1 MYKEINLPQ
10 NIRFNKQSFVKIVRI
25 DGFKNIKEFKNYID
39 KTLEFYSKN
48 TNKIYFH
55 LKDLNI
61 LKTLDNLMY
70 RNLNISFDVNI
81 KNIEFLKTHKS
92 LLKNHSLKAS
102 LDSTIKTKELVD
114 VVKFLAKKQIK
125 SEISYDLFKKLD
137 EDDFK
142 NITNKLILDKSFT
155 KSSDPFFGFVNHI
168 YEKKAK
174 KNSSL
179 TLWELFKDK
188 EGEFYYIN
196 QNGDTTIS
204 KRWDKRGKY
213 LFNID
218 DSVEQKESS
227 ELLKSLK
234 SYDENLFFENLDCA
248 MCDRYEFCK
257 AYLRFENSTY
267 DCSGFKSMLEMIEE
281 NFDIFKTN
289 LQKKMETV

>member
-10 NIRFNKQSFVKIVRI
+10 NIKFNKQSFVKVVRI
-25 DGFKNIKEFKNYID
+25 ESFKNIKEFKNSID

-48 TNKIYFH
+48 TNKVYFH

-70 RNLNISFDVNI
+70 KNLNISFDVNI
-81 KNIEFLKTHKS
+81 KNIEFLKTHES
-92 LLKNHSLKAS
+92 LLKNHKLKAS
-102 LDSTIKTKELVD
+102 LDSTIKTKELVNA
-114 VVKFLAKKQIK
+114 VKFLAKKGIK

-137 EDDFK
+137 KDDLE
-142 NITNKLILDKSFT
+142 NITQNLILDKSFT
-155 KSSDPFFGFVNHI
+155 KFSEPFFGFVNYI

-174 KNSSL
+174 KNPSV

-188 EGEFYYIN
+188 EEEFYYIN

-218 DSVEQKESS
+218 DSIEKKKES

-257 AYLRFENSTY
+257 AYLKFENNSY
-267 DCSGFKSMLEMIEE
+267 DCSGFKSMLEIVEKD
-281 NFDIFKTN
+281 FDIFKPNCKIT
-289 LQKKMETV
+289 KEVS